1 MGGVSLGSR
10 EGHSVDALAEVGR
23 APRQVCLSL
32 HQRAVWSQ
40 GAEKAERA
48 DGTVIRSSWVPG
60 WLGNNGGPSLGLNRC
75 LFFTK
80 CSHSALSVGPLSCWK
95 RNLLTPPCG
104 SSLSHPAARP
114 YPALRLRRLAPERGS
129 CSPGSNTGPSRCF
142 HCTGVGSGPLPTPA
156 SLLAQDRHNKS
167 ITTLS
172 PPSSHLGILLNTA
185 LRAVNANRS
194 GQTPDGTCL
203 PLPTPHP
210 TLSSTSCPNCHAPR
224 ASGKG
229 LRSQCSL
236 AAHPP
241 TGFKRAP
248 NGTRCTCIGEQAQ
261 KRGLTPLRRF
271 HRCTEAPSD

>member
-1 MGGVSLGSR
+1 MR
-10 EGHSVDALAEVGR
+10 
-23 APRQVCLSL
+23 LSL
-32 HQRAVWSQ
+32 RQRAVWSQ

-48 DGTVIRSSWVPG
+48 DGTIIRSSWVPG
-60 WLGNNGGPSLGLNRC
+60 WLGDNGGPSLGLNRC
-75 LFFTK
+75 LFFAK
-80 CSHSALSVGPLSCWK
+80 CSHSALSVGPPSCWK
-95 RNLLTPPCG
+95 GNLLTPPCG
-104 SSLSHPAARP
+104 SSLPHPADCSYPTLRLVLTPPCGSSLSHSAARP
-114 YPALRLRRLAPERGS
+114 YPSLGLRRLAPERGS

-156 SLLAQDRHNKS
+156 SLLAQDRHHKS

-185 LRAVNANRS
+185 LRAVSANRS

-210 TLSSTSCPNCHAPR
+210 TLSSTSCPRRHAPR

-241 TGFKRAP
+241 TGFKWAP

-261 KRGLTPLRRF
+261 KGGLTPLRQS